1 MNGVNGV
8 KRFAEKFKHKLQNDP
23 CENQTT
29 LFNMNIDCKFLIFEQ
44 LNFESLLNIAQANK
58 EFAISAVNVFRRK
71 FSDKMIVIECHEDN
85 LPKQN
90 TGWSFNI
97 WDTFHGTKT
106 VQKISYFIS
115 EDQLKIQDYKMI
127 LNTLR
132 IFGGEIKRLK
142 IVYNGVDVIKSKVI
156 TWAINKYCADS
167 LIELKLDECFDS
179 VLNYM
184 LKPFKKVKN
193 IIFLK
198 SFRGMSSYKA
208 LPMNEL
214 FPQVQHL
221 SLFLTTFSSHYPI
234 CYLPQLQH
242 LNLHISSE
250 YENNTVNFIQ
260 INPHIRS
267 IDLRSPTSK
276 ILDSVNRVLLNLE
289 NITISLY
296 TAEDNTM
303 HFDSVTKFKAEDSVF
318 YPGNVTFSQLH
329 ELSMNCYGEK
339 CDRWI
344 DFLKKHRN
352 ISRFH
357 IDHSNMND
365 DQFNRITD
373 LPNLIEMT
381 ISHLQGEPFQIET
394 IVRFLEDH
402 DKIIKFNLGSCR
414 QSEKEILRGKFEEH
428 WTITDYHKCLT
439 FKRRVLA

>member
-1 MNGVNGV
+1 MNGVKGV
-8 KRFAEKFKHKLQNDP
+8 RRFAEKLKNKLQNEP

-29 LFNMNIDCKFLIFEQ
+29 LFNMNMDCKFLIFEQ
-44 LNFESLLNIAQANK
+44 LNFESLLNMAQVNK

-71 FSDKMIVIECHEDN
+71 FSDKKIVIECHEDN
-85 LPKQN
+85 HPRQN

-106 VQKISYFIS
+106 VAQISHFIS
-115 EDQLKIQDYKMI
+115 EDQIKIQDYKMI

-132 IFGGEIKRLK
+132 IFGGEIRRLK
-142 IVYNGVDVIKSKVI
+142 MVYNSVDVIKSKVI
-156 TWAINKYCADS
+156 TRAINKYCANS
-167 LIELKLDECFDS
+167 LIELELDECFDS

-184 LKPFKKVKN
+184 PKPFKQVKHL
-193 IIFLK
+193 IFGK
-198 SFRGMSSYKA
+198 SFRGMSPYKV

-214 FPQVQHL
+214 FPQIQHL
-221 SLFLTTFSSHYPI
+221 SLFLTTFDSHYPI

-242 LNLHISSE
+242 LNLDINSE
-250 YENNTVNFIQ
+250 YENQTVNFIQ
-260 INPHIRS
+260 MNPHIRS

-296 TAEDNTM
+296 TVEDNTM
-303 HFDSVTKFKAEDSVF
+303 HFDSVTKFKAKDSVF
-318 YPGNVTFSQLH
+318 YPGNVAFSKLH

-339 CDRWI
+339 CDHWI

-352 ISRFH
+352 ITRFH
-357 IDHSNMND
+357 IGNSNMND

-373 LPNLIEMT
+373 LPNLIEMS

-394 IVRFLEDH
+394 IVRFMENH
-402 DKIIKFNLGSCR
+402 DKIMKFNLGSCR
-414 QSEKEILRGKFEEH
+414 QSEKDIFRRKFEDH
-428 WTITDYHKCLT
+428 WTITDYHKCLS
-439 FKRRVLA
+439 FERRLLA